1 MAETVLGTKLKKLRK
16 EKKITQN
23 KLSEKLGLS
32 PRYIAKVEVGMA
44 NPSMEIFKKLAD
56 FFQVPVEYLVSENED
71 PNTLSA
77 IIRNKDV
84 LEAFVEVDQMNNE
97 DQKTILQVIRAF
109 ATKNKMKVLLD
120 GKNN

>member
-1 MAETVLGTKLKKLRK
+1 MAETVLGAKLKKLRK

-56 FFQVPVEYLVSENED
+56 FFQVPIEYLVSENED

-84 LEAFVEVDQMNNE
+84 LEAFVEVDQMNSE
-97 DQKTILQVIRAF
+97 DQKTILEVIGAF
-109 ATKNKMKVLLD
+109 VTKNKMKVLLD
-120 GKNN
+120 GNK